1 LIPVSAGEVGGIFGQ
16 SAGNRIIVEKVGFF
30 DHCNKDIGVLLQTV
44 KEPRGAAFG
53 GANTDKIWESHR
65 VPISDELAFIR
76 VVSAATGFWPHGSV
90 DAENAA

>member
-1 LIPVSAGEVGGIFGQ
+1 MSAWKVGGVFGQ
-16 SAGNRIIVEKVGFF
+16 STSNRIIVEKVGFL
-30 DHCNKDIGVLLQTV
+30 DGCDKDSGVLSQAA